1 MDFLPID
8 KEGANMLFQLIN
20 KRYENRSTIITSN
33 IHFDEWANLFG
44 DPILANVI
52 LDRLLHHAHII
63 NINGKSYRTIK
74 NYPDLKKEINLK
86 EAGNRLKEVCKD
98 LNYSNVKLAKE
109 LNTTESN
116 IRKYKMGKTLIL
128 TAFALQ
134 LNQKYDYSMDWIIGK
149 TEKKKVKEKQ
159 KILN

>member
-8 KEGANMLFQLIN
+8 KEGANMLLQLIN

-63 NINGKSYRTIK
+63 NINGKSYRTK
-74 NYPDLKKEINLK
+74 DVLNSDN
-86 EAGNRLKEVCKD
+86 VCNK
-98 LNYSNVKLAKE
+98 
-109 LNTTESN
+109 
-116 IRKYKMGKTLIL
+116 
-128 TAFALQ
+128 
-134 LNQKYDYSMDWIIGK
+134 
-149 TEKKKVKEKQ
+149 
-159 KILN
+159 